1 MIYTHGSN
9 HGACGTPEKEAPM
22 TAVFTGVALAL
33 ASAVL
38 YGQSPPTVSPQDCV
52 KQGRDFATKRQQELR
67 PLTGEIVRQI
77 DAERVKVLKECGS
90 SFNVDQIALDQ
101 LAALVEF
108 YQESQ
113 QPDVAERAL
122 ARGLAAPNLA
132 PAVRGELLV
141 NGVRLALR
149 QRPKPDYT
157 KAEGYADAIDKLPED
172 AFEQQLLAHNA
183 LNNYYRGDDV
193 DAGII
198 KHATWMIEAAKKASP
213 ELRKKHGS
221 NFTSGYKNLAEA
233 LASLGQND
241 KALDLLRRAATELA
255 DVPSVKDRIAP
266 VLARYEL
273 VGKPAAEVATRVW
286 LNRDEPSQ
294 AITLNGKVTLL
305 QFTAH
310 WCGPCKESYPGMKRL
325 QERFKDKGFQVVFYT
340 RTYGY
345 FESERNLTAEQEI
358 ERDKKYFAG
367 YGFTHPIAIGWPSF
381 TIVDGKPV
389 YQKDPVEE
397 SYGVGGIPQ
406 INVIDAEGSLRLI
419 MIGYDDANE
428 EKLATFIE
436 GLLKKT

>member
-1 MIYTHGSN
+1 MATLL
-9 HGACGTPEKEAPM
+9 
-22 TAVFTGVALAL
+22 TGVALVVASTAL
-33 ASAVL
+33 YV
-38 YGQSPPTVSPQDCV
+38 QSPQPVSPQDCV
-52 KQGRDFATKRQQELR
+52 KQGRDFTTKRQREAQ
-67 PLTGEIVRQI
+67 PMTGDLIRQI
-77 DAERVKVLKECGS
+77 DAERVTLLKTCGAG
-90 SFNVDQIALDQ
+90 FNIEQTALDQ
-101 LAALVEF
+101 LPALVEF

-113 QPDVAERAL
+113 QPDLAERAL
-122 ARGLAAPNLA
+122 ARGLASETLPPVA
-132 PAVRGELLV
+132 RGELLV
-141 NGVRLALR
+141 QAVRVALR

-157 KAEGYADAIDKLPED
+157 KAESYADAIDKLPEA
-172 AFEQQLLAHNA
+172 AFEQQMLAHNA

-198 KHATWMIEAAKKASP
+198 KHATWMIEAAKKATP
-213 ELRKKHGS
+213 ELRKKFGS
-221 NFTSGYKNLAEA
+221 NFVSGYRNLAEA
-233 LASLGQND
+233 LAGQGQND
-241 KALDLLRRAATELA
+241 KALDLLRRATTELA
-255 DVPSVKDRIAP
+255 DVPNVKDRIAP

-273 VGKPAAEVATRVW
+273 VGKPAANVGAPVW
-286 LNRDEPSQ
+286 LNRAEASQ
-294 AITLNGKVTLL
+294 PIALNGKVTLL

-367 YGFTHPIAIGWPSF
+367 YGFSHPIAVGSPTS

-389 YQKDPVEE
+389 FQKDPVEE
-397 SYGVGGIPQ
+397 AYGVGGIPQ
-406 INVIDAEGSLRLI
+406 INVIDAQGNLRLI